1 MNTSLNI
8 IHCILDDNI
17 AVDSEK
23 IHEVA
28 PKQNGKTVRFQTE
41 TEKTSHNDHDSRD
54 DGKDKENI
62 QGDIHR

>member
-1 MNTSLNI
+1 M
-8 IHCILDDNI
+8 
-17 AVDSEK
+17 DSEK
-23 IHEVA
+23 INEVA